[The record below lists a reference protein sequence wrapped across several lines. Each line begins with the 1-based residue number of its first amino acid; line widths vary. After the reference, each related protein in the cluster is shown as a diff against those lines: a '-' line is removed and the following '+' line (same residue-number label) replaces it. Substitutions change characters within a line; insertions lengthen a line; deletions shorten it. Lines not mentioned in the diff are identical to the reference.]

1 MPSLCLW
8 AILRKEADRHQV
20 NNRLIFHV
28 DVNSAYLSWESTRR
42 VRQGLP
48 DLRLVPSCI
57 GGDPN
62 SRRGIVLAKSIP
74 AKKYN
79 IKTGEPRSLA
89 LRKCPD
95 LIIAKPDFRLYSS
108 CSKAFKDICRSYA
121 PAVEEFS
128 IDECFLDLT
137 GTEVTYPDPIA
148 LAYEIKNRIRDE
160 LGFTVNIGIARNKL
174 CAKMASDFEKPDKV
188 HTLFPEEIPQK
199 MWPLSVR
206 DLLFI
211 GSSSAKRLNDAGI
224 QTIGDLARSD
234 LSRLKSIL
242 GEKMSWQAWNYANGI
257 DESPV
262 RAVPEEAKGYSNSVT
277 LEDDVRDMETAGAVL
292 LALADSVSAHM
303 RSDGKK
309 AYSVSVTI
317 RYLDFKTRS
326 HQQKL
331 EVPVETTKDVYEN
344 AMLLI
349 SELWKDR
356 RPLRLI
362 GISLTNLTSEDP
374 GEQMSLFGEPAAD
387 QKARNAKLDKTV
399 DALRDKFGFDI
410 IQRGTVMSANLNVA
424 RKFKGSRSAE
434 NLSPD
439 EK

>member
-1 MPSLCLW
+1 MQT
-8 AILRKEADRHQV
+8 KD
-20 NNRLIFHV
+20 RLIFHV

-42 VRQGLP
+42 VRQGLH

-79 IKTGEPRSLA
+79 IKTGEPVSLA

-95 LIIAKPDFRLYSS
+95 LIIAKPDFKLYST

-137 GTEVTYPDPIA
+137 WTDVTYPDPIA
-148 LAYEIKNRIRDE
+148 LAFEIKNKIRDE

-199 MWPLSVR
+199 MWPLPVQ

-211 GSSSAKRLNDAGI
+211 GNSSAKRLNDAGI
-224 QTIGDLARSD
+224 RTIGDLARSE

-277 LEDDVRDMETAGAVL
+277 LEDDVRDMETAAAIL
-292 LALADSVSAHM
+292 LALSDSVSAHM

-309 AYSVSVTI
+309 AYSVSVSI

-331 EVPVETTKDVYEN
+331 GVPVETTKDVYEN
-344 AMLLI
+344 AMQLI

-362 GISLTNLTSEDP
+362 SISLTNLTSENP
-374 GEQMSLFGEPAAD
+374 GEQMSLFGEPAMD
-387 QKARNAKLDKTV
+387 HKVRNAKLDKTV

-424 RKFKGSRSAE
+424 RKFKGSMSAE
-434 NLSPD
+434 PLSPD
-439 EK
+439 EKNSNIG